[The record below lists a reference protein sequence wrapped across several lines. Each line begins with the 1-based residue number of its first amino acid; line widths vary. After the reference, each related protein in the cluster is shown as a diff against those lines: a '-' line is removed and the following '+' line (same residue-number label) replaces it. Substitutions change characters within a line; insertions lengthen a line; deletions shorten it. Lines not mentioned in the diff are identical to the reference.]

1 MPCFILFWYE
11 PGNFLC
17 SLLFTHNEKTLDC
30 VKRDQS
36 TSLFIT
42 TYTYSDFWWNKKF
55 QWSGTWNAIVV
66 RLVLSVVLVE
76 WMQQNLNFTYVITI
90 SPIKGQEAP
99 LPISTSQINT
109 PSSWETFGNSP
120 TEKTTAF
127 TVGSRNL
134 CAFIVSAV
142 GFFHL
147 GTCTTEPASLSID
160 CTEQTR
166 TADQSVAGTRWT
178 DQATCNSRSAGP
190 RSSGCCSTA
199 LLGSPGQAVAGQPPR
214 PTAPPSL

>member
-1 MPCFILFWYE
+1 MIVNHPVDLVHEIAYFPIKAF
-11 PGNFLC
+11 
-17 SLLFTHNEKTLDC
+17 SLNVYQK
-30 VKRDQS
+30 
-36 TSLFIT
+36 IN
-42 TYTYSDFWWNKKF
+42 FWWNKKF
-55 QWSGTWNAIVV
+55 QWSGTWNAIIV
-66 RLVLSVVLVE
+66 RLVLLVILVE

-90 SPIKGQEAP
+90 SPIKGQEAS

-109 PSSWETFGNSP
+109 PSSWETFGNPP
-120 TEKTTAF
+120 TEKITAF

-134 CAFIVSAV
+134 CAFLVSAV

-166 TADQSVAGTRWT
+166 TADQSVVGTGWT

-190 RSSGCCSTA
+190 RSSGGCSTA
-199 LLGSPGQAVAGQPPR
+199 LLGPSGQAVAG
-214 PTAPPSL
+214 